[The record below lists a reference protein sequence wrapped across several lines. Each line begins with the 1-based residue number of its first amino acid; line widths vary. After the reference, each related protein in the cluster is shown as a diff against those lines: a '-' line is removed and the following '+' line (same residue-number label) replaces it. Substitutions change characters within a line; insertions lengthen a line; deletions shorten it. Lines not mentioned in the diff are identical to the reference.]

1 MVLCS
6 TLRVRKEGA
15 DGEKLHVRA
24 RYYSDRIVSII
35 MLLVGIGIGI
45 TAWLGSSQLNWD
57 FMLCGFL
64 FLLALINVLS
74 GLRGLIYDV
83 RFEDLIVDKA
93 NGTMTRATFGM
104 FGQARQESDVPLSEI
119 TQCAAEFVPRRLK
132 QDAWARRS
140 AAKGGHVEVRAV
152 VKLGQSEPQP
162 LLAGPDTVNAEC
174 SASYCGCIG
183 PLSRSLCTDFAT
195 GEAELAGAL
204 NEFLELTR
212 DRATRPPNEVVR
224 GMVETAMV

>member
-24 RYYSDRIVSII
+24 RYYSDLIVSII

-74 GLRGLIYDV
+74 GLRGLIYDA

-119 TQCAAEFVPRRLK
+119 TSKENNTKHDSSCRKANLGDHLLEFQGKFGSGRWTCTNKNCAK
-132 QDAWARRS
+132 QSMAD
-140 AAKGGHVEVRAV
+140 K
-152 VKLGQSEPQP
+152 
-162 LLAGPDTVNAEC
+162 
-174 SASYCGCIG
+174 
-183 PLSRSLCTDFAT
+183 
-195 GEAELAGAL
+195 
-204 NEFLELTR
+204 
-212 DRATRPPNEVVR
+212 
-224 GMVETAMV
+224 